1 MSKES
6 SNDESTT
13 PEKLPIDNPSDF
25 IFHAA
30 YLVYSDTYDKTS
42 EAETKTQLNKNIA
55 ALQQNQLDY
64 ATFYRNINQY
74 RVEVS
79 PQRRDRRTRIK
90 TQRKREWR
98 RKAQK
103 RQRNK
108 RYRK

>member
-6 SNDESTT
+6 NNDESTI
-13 PEKLPIDNPSDF
+13 PEKLSIDNPSDF
-25 IFHAA
+25 QFHAA
-30 YLVYSDTYDKTS
+30 YLVYSDTYDKTT
-42 EAETKTQLNKNIA
+42 EPETRTQLNKNIT

-74 RVEVS
+74 RVEAS
-79 PQRRDRRTRIK
+79 PLHRDRRTRIK

-108 RYRK
+108 RHKR